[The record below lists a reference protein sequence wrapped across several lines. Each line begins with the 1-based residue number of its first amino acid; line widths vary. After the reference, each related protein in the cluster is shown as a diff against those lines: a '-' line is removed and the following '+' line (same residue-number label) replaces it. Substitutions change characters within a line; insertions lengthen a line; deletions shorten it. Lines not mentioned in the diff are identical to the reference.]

1 VSNIVMSP
9 VEIEAITQ
17 YRLPTM
23 QLNELR
29 RQGFFRA
36 RMGRRGVVLER
47 GHYNAVVAGQ
57 VQGIAAPAANL
68 PKLRLA

>member
-1 VSNIVMSP
+1 MSP
-9 VEIEAITQ
+9 DEIEAITQ
-17 YRLPTM
+17 YRIPTM

-57 VQGIAAPAANL
+57 VQGMSTKTASVPT
-68 PKLRLA
+68 LRLA

>member
-1 VSNIVMSP
+1 MSP
-9 VEIEAITQ
+9 AEIEAITQ
-17 YRLPTM
+17 YRIPTM

-57 VQGIAAPAANL
+57 VQGMATKTASVPT
-68 PKLRLA
+68 LRLA

>member
-1 VSNIVMSP
+1 MSP
-9 VEIEAITQ
+9 AEIEAITQ
-17 YRLPTM
+17 YRIPTM

-57 VQGIAAPAANL
+57 VQGTSTKTASVPA
-68 PKLRLA
+68 LRLA

>member
-1 VSNIVMSP
+1 MSP
-9 VEIEAITQ
+9 DEIEAITQ
-17 YRLPTM
+17 YRIPTM

-47 GHYNAVVAGQ
+47 GHYEAVVAGH
-57 VQGIAAPAANL
+57 VQGMPAKATAM
-68 PKLRLA
+68 PRLRLA

>member
-1 VSNIVMSP
+1 MSP
-9 VEIEAITQ
+9 DEIEALTQ
-17 YRLPTM
+17 YRIPTM

-29 RQGFFRA
+29 RQGFYRA

-47 GHYNAVVAGQ
+47 GHYEAVVAGQ
-57 VQGIAAPAANL
+57 VQGVMGKASSM